1 MSEWNEDDPEL
12 EQKADI
18 EEPNRVQEDDFYGN
32 QQIYNSRLDDYEKD
46 MNCEYISEEE
56 REYAKQQYNEVYI
69 EKRDAIDK
77 WKEKYGQY
85 DEERTE
91 LRIGENKSEEIK
103 EQESYDIE
111 EQVLEGGFQESQTAD
126 IEIAEEQAAEM
137 EAEAQET
144 QTEADEITI
153 EQSSKE
159 ADISDYKVMIDGE
172 EFVPNK
178 NPLEGT
184 KELIGHSE
192 LDDAYWAN
200 DVHSAEKMKEVADKM
215 QAGDYSEF
223 DFAGPM
229 NDMNEIQYESNKNE
243 YEINAFRKVNQWSR
257 DSYTEEYN
265 PEDFN

>member
-18 EEPNRVQEDDFYGN
+18 EEPNRAQEDDFYGN

-56 REYAKQQYNEVYI
+56 REYAKQQYDEVYI

-153 EQSSKE
+153 E
-159 ADISDYKVMIDGE
+159 
-172 EFVPNK
+172 
-178 NPLEGT
+178 
-184 KELIGHSE
+184 
-192 LDDAYWAN
+192 
-200 DVHSAEKMKEVADKM
+200 
-215 QAGDYSEF
+215 
-223 DFAGPM
+223 
-229 NDMNEIQYESNKNE
+229 
-243 YEINAFRKVNQWSR
+243 
-257 DSYTEEYN
+257 
-265 PEDFN
+265 

>member
-18 EEPNRVQEDDFYGN
+18 EEPNRAQEDDFYGN
-32 QQIYNSRLDDYEKD
+32 QQIYNSLLDDYEKD

-111 EQVLEGGFQESQTAD
+111 EQVLERGSQESQTAD
-126 IEIAEEQAAEM
+126 IEIAEQNETNFENLSYEELVEKYEGNCAHDIALGDQYSLYGKQISEISRDKAYYSSEK
-137 EAEAQET
+137 EWNSYIDEKINAQ
-144 QTEADEITI
+144 
-153 EQSSKE
+153 
-159 ADISDYKVMIDGE
+159 
-172 EFVPNK
+172 
-178 NPLEGT
+178 
-184 KELIGHSE
+184 
-192 LDDAYWAN
+192 N
-200 DVHSAEKMKEVADKM
+200 DVSVRRS
-215 QAGDYSEF
+215 QIQSE
-223 DFAGPM
+223 M
-229 NDMNEIQYESNKNE
+229 RRLEIEMDR
-243 YEINAFRKVNQWSR
+243 RKI
-257 DSYTEEYN
+257 
-265 PEDFN
+265 

>member
-91 LRIGENKSEEIK
+91 LRIGENKSEEIE
-103 EQESYDIE
+103 EQESYEIE

-126 IEIAEEQAAEM
+126 IEIAEQNETNFENLSYEELVEKYKGNCAHDIALGDQYSLYDKQISEISRDKAYYSSEK
-137 EAEAQET
+137 EWNSYIDEKINAQ
-144 QTEADEITI
+144 
-153 EQSSKE
+153 
-159 ADISDYKVMIDGE
+159 
-172 EFVPNK
+172 
-178 NPLEGT
+178 
-184 KELIGHSE
+184 
-192 LDDAYWAN
+192 N
-200 DVHSAEKMKEVADKM
+200 DVSVRRS
-215 QAGDYSEF
+215 QIQSE
-223 DFAGPM
+223 M
-229 NDMNEIQYESNKNE
+229 RRLEIEMDR
-243 YEINAFRKVNQWSR
+243 RKI
-257 DSYTEEYN
+257 
-265 PEDFN
+265 